1 MRMFLSALLLLAAAT
16 PALAAS
22 LSRSYSYFPIGGT
35 TLAEIERQL
44 QTRGPKL
51 PSTGQRHPGATNMEF
66 NTSVDYADTGS
77 HCRIA
82 DARVSIKAKVT
93 LPRWRDRR
101 RAEEEVRLIWD
112 TLDRDIKRHEES
124 HLIIA
129 KTHARKLEEAIKS
142 LFREED
148 CDALAAKVKKETA
161 RVLAEHDAAQER
173 FDRIELINFERRFM
187 RLLRYR
193 LEQIEAGRLPRQ

>member
-1 MRMFLSALLLLAAAT
+1 MRSFLAVLLVVAAAAT
-16 PALAAS
+16 AHAAS
-22 LSRSYSYFPIGGT
+22 LSRSYSYFAIGGT
-35 TLAEIERQL
+35 TLPEIERQL
-44 QTRGPKL
+44 QTRGPRL

-66 NTSVDYADTGS
+66 NTEVDYADTGS

-82 DARVSIKAKVT
+82 DASVSIKAKVT

-142 LFREED
+142 LFREKD
-148 CDALAAKVKKETA
+148 CETLAAKVEKESA
-161 RVLAEHDAAQER
+161 RILAEHDAAQER

-193 LEQIEAGRLPRQ
+193 LDQIEAGRLPQ